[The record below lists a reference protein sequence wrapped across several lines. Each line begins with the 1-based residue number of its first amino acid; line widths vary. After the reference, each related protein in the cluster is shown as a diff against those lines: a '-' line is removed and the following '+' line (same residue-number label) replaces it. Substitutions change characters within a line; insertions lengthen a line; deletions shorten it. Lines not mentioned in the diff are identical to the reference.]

1 MSKNIWQNHYDEILA
16 YVTEHNCT
24 ISDIPKDVRTSGG
37 ITMKNWIR
45 EQYATYYGKSGRTM
59 KEERRQKLRE
69 LGIESYLDKYEYA
82 FQKSIEAMK
91 EFYAV
96 HGHYRVPRDYVTES
110 GISLG
115 SWRRVQQ
122 HRYKYGNLNEQYLQM
137 IKDAGIIEM
146 LESPFDTAY
155 RHALEFYKIYGNL
168 EMQTGYTCP
177 DGFNL
182 GKWCASIRDNRKK
195 GKVSEDKIAKL
206 DELGFDWSTNNQKRE
221 MRETVSIRSLSEIY
235 VRLENEQGI
244 THTEQYFSEHKNIEV
259 PGDYVCDDGF
269 PLGDWLVRAKYR
281 FRAKGL
287 PVDISR
293 RLKVLNKSWAA
304 DKKGALDYMK
314 QDYYKKG
321 IKNARAFYHAN
332 RHLIVPI
339 DYVCD
344 NGYKLGK
351 WLMTMRSR
359 HNNNK
364 LPAQITV
371 ELEKLYIVWNQTD
384 IAWFEVFMEC
394 RAFLQSHPDEPIPR
408 TLTSKNGRTNLNHWF
423 RHNHMEF
430 KNGRLSPVRAEL
442 FAMIDSEPEIMRKTK
457 DMTAWDRHFEEV
469 KDFLDKNPEYNAAN
483 FPNGI
488 KGKSIKNLSG
498 WLVKQIQR
506 YFKND
511 GSLTDEQREKLRE
524 IGVEDHEFEE
534 SNADSK
540 WEQWCIKCLELKA
553 FYEKNGH
560 VRLTAEDQELRD
572 WFWTQR
578 VIYQRN
584 EFSERRMKFL
594 EEQGISELFEP
605 VMKNTVTVKVKLPKK
620 DYELILQKAA
630 DSGCDTIEEY
640 LIKIA
645 NN

>member
-1 MSKNIWQNHYDEILA
+1 
-16 YVTEHNCT
+16 
-24 ISDIPKDVRTSGG
+24 
-37 ITMKNWIR
+37 
-45 EQYATYYGKSGRTM
+45 
-59 KEERRQKLRE
+59 
-69 LGIESYLDKYEYA
+69 
-82 FQKSIEAMK
+82 MK

-96 HGHYRVPRDYVTES
+96 HGHYKVPRGYVTEN
-110 GISLG
+110 GINLG
-115 SWRRVQQ
+115 SWRRTQM
-122 HRYKYGNLNEQYLQM
+122 HRYKYGTLNEKYLQM
-137 IKDAGIIEM
+137 IKDAGIMEM

-195 GKVSEDKIAKL
+195 GKVSEDKIALL
-206 DELGFDWSTNNQKRE
+206 DELGFDWSTNYQKRE
-221 MRETVSIRSLSEIY
+221 MRETVSIKSLSEIY
-235 VRLENEQGI
+235 VRLENQQGI
-244 THTEQYFSEHKNIEV
+244 AHVEMYYSEHKNIEL
-259 PGDYVCDDGF
+259 PENYVCDDGF
-269 PLGDWLVRAKYR
+269 PLGDWLLRAKFR
-281 FRAKGL
+281 FRNKGL
-287 PVDISR
+287 PADISQ
-293 RLKVLNKSWAA
+293 RLNVLNKSWAA
-304 DKKGALDYMK
+304 DKEGALDYMK
-314 QDYYKKG
+314 QDAYKKG
-321 IKNARAFYHAN
+321 IKNAREFYQAN
-332 RHLIVPI
+332 KHLIVPI

-371 ELEKLYIVWNQTD
+371 ELEKLGIVWHALD
-384 IAWFEVFMEC
+384 IAWFEIFAEC
-394 RAFLQSHPDEPIPR
+394 RTFLQSHPDEPIPR
-408 TLTSKNGRTNLNHWF
+408 TLTSKNGRTNLNNWF
-423 RHNHMEF
+423 RQNHMEF

-442 FAMIDSEPEIMRKTK
+442 FAMIDCEPEKLWKTK
-457 DMTAWDRHFEEV
+457 DVSAWDRHFEEV
-469 KDFLDKNPEYNAAN
+469 KDFLDNDPEYSAAN
-483 FPNGI
+483 FPKSIN
-488 KGKSIKNLSG
+488 GKSIKNLSN
-498 WLVKQIQR
+498 WLVKQIRR

-524 IGVEDHEFEE
+524 IGVEDYEFEE
-534 SNADSK
+534 SYADSK
-540 WEQWCIKCLELKA
+540 WEQWCRYCLELKA

-560 VRLTAEDQELRD
+560 VRLTENEQELRD

-594 EEQGISELFEP
+594 EEHGISELFEP
-605 VMKNTVTVKVKLPKK
+605 VTKNTVTFKVKLPKK

-630 DSGCDTIEEY
+630 DLGCDTIEEY